1 MGKYS
6 FADRAARKDPM
17 SQEEALKTIEDAD
30 TLPLRALFAI
40 LWIWGPR
47 INEAIRLQKRD
58 FTIFDKSIRVRMPL
72 SKKGDPQA
80 FHMLRAGISTP
91 GIAPLL
97 EYLQA
102 SQDGRLFP
110 MSIRTVGRKL
120 HRINPNTSP
129 HWFRHTRATRLSEE
143 TDNVL
148 ELVDWF
154 GWADARPA
162 MAYVQMSG
170 KLAARLSDK
179 VK

>member
-1 MGKYS
+1 M
-6 FADRAARKDPM
+6 DPM
-17 SQEEALKTIEDAD
+17 TLEESLATIEGADSPALK
-30 TLPLRALFAI
+30 AI
-40 LWIWGPR
+40 LSILWVFGCR
-47 INEAIRLQKRD
+47 INEAMKLEKRD
-58 FTIFDKSIRVRMPL
+58 FGIFEKTLRVRIPL
-72 SKKGDPQA
+72 SKKKDPSA
-80 FHMLRAGISTP
+80 FHVLRASLSTP

-97 EYLQA
+97 AFLEA
-102 SQDGRLFP
+102 SEDGKLFW
-110 MSIRTVGRKL
+110 MSISTVKRKL
-120 HRINPNTSP
+120 RRINPNTST

-179 VK
+179 VR